1 MMIDVFE
8 ETIPDEILFYAIEL
22 YFIFLSYK
30 NYLHNYASH

>member
-22 YFIFLSYK
+22 YFIFAL
-30 NYLHNYASH
+30 LCFMFA